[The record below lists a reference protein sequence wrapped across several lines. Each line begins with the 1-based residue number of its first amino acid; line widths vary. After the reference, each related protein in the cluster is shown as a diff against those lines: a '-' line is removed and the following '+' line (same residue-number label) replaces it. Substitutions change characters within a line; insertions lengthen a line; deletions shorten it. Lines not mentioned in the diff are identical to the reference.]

1 MSHQSLPSKFLTLY
15 TVGYMVYTWEYTTVQ
30 QASRGVSYH
39 STLMWEGWEPLW
51 TTILFELFILY
62 TFFLHYLLFL
72 TFNMQGHLFNISV
85 KCRSYIFGP
94 FIFHLVTCQS
104 ASEHHGTAGPH
115 ESVGVAGLCLKSL
128 KSTRSKKTARACLS
142 QVYKGLKR
150 QVAPHPISE
159 HISSSTL
166 LEMLH
171 CPTPWLTDFLT
182 DSLLSTMP
190 CSMHLRRR
198 RGKKNDKN
206 QNLCTHFRSA
216 CTSTETFHCHSD
228 LVNPSLTPSF
238 QQSPAACI

>member
-171 CPTPWLTDFLT
+171 CPTPDLLT
-182 DSLLSTMP
+182 S
-190 CSMHLRRR
+190 
-198 RGKKNDKN
+198 
-206 QNLCTHFRSA
+206 
-216 CTSTETFHCHSD
+216 
-228 LVNPSLTPSF
+228 SLTHSF
-238 QQSPAACI
+238 QQCPAACIYEDDVAKKTTRTKISAHISAPPVPRQKRFTATLT